1 VADEVVGVVEDSEV
15 ETEEEDSEEAVG
27 FHEAAAV
34 VVSDVIMAL
43 VDHQVTAPTVEI
55 LVAMVVEEGEEAI
68 AVGVMEAVVEVV
80 TAVGVEVVMVVI
92 TTKLPRGELT
102 TSYRE

>member
-34 VVSDVIMAL
+34 VVVSDVIMAQ
-43 VDHQVTAPTVEI
+43 VDHQVTAPTVGI
-55 LVAMVVEEGEEAI
+55 LVVEEGEEAI